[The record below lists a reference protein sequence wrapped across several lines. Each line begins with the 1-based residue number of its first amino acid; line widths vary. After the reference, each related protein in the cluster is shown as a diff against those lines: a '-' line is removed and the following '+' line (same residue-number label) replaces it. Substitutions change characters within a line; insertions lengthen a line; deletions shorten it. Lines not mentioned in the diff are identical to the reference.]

1 MDKRC
6 EYPVN
11 FRGHIAIFLEKIAKR
26 RLSGRDFTADGI
38 ESGNFVAIMA
48 LIVGNHGDTE
58 EAEAFLKGCSAYLG
72 KSAGEIPLD
81 AAMEMYE
88 KFKTLIGED

>member
-1 MDKRC
+1 MDDR
-6 EYPVN
+6 YGNPVN
-11 FRGHIAIFLEKIAKR
+11 FRGYIAISLEEIAKR
-26 RLSGRDFTADGI
+26 LLSGWDFSADGI

-48 LIVGNHGDTE
+48 LILASHGDTE
-58 EAEAFLKGCSAYLG
+58 EAEAFLKDCSAYLG

-88 KFKTLIGED
+88 RFKTLIGED